1 MHGSTSCHPDRPD
14 LLDELLTAVYMTQ
27 LKRSHEMVYFRG
39 RTWITAQPF
48 VAPARLPGAVR
59 RRVPNSTES
68 HTLRR

>member
-1 MHGSTSCHPDRPD
+1 MHGSTSGEPDHAD
-14 LLDELLTAVYMTQ
+14 LLDKLLTAVYMTQ

-39 RTWITAQPF
+39 RPWITAQPF

>member
-1 MHGSTSCHPDRPD
+1 MHGSTSCQPNHAD
-14 LLDELLTAVYMTQ
+14 LLDKLLTAVYMTQ